1 KTPISTITASAE
13 LLRSGNLDD
22 DTEKRSRY
30 YQMIADESNRLKL
43 QVEKVLQMAQFDTRE
58 IDLNLATNDVHQLIE
73 KASASVQILL
83 DERNGTL
90 QLSLDAENS
99 EVKVDEL
106 HFTNIIRNLLDNAI
120 KYCTENPQIVI
131 STHQSKN
138 GITISVQDNGIGI
151 NAVQKK
157 QVFEKFYRVP
167 TGNVHNVKGFGLG
180 LYYVKSL
187 VEAHHGTV
195 DVSSDANGSTFKL
208 FFPYLK

>member
-1 KTPISTITASAE
+1 MIS
-13 LLRSGNLDD
+13 
-22 DTEKRSRY
+22 
-30 YQMIADESNRLKL
+30 DESNRLKL

-58 IDLNLATNDVHQLIE
+58 IDLNLASNNIHQLIE
-73 KASASVQILL
+73 KATTSIQILL
-83 DERNGTL
+83 EERNGSL
-90 QLSLDAENS
+90 ELHLDASNT

-120 KYCTENPQIVI
+120 KYCTETPKIII
-131 STHQSKN
+131 STTDSKN
-138 GITISVQDNGIGI
+138 GITISVKDNGIGI
-151 NAVQKK
+151 NPIQKK
-157 QVFEKFYRVP
+157 HVFEKFYRVP

-195 DVSSDANGSTFKL
+195 SVSSDSGGSTFKI